1 MKKTEIKSI
10 ALDIDG
16 TLLDSNSNIMPKTK
30 KALLELQDKGIHIL
44 LASGRPIKSM
54 LNLASELRLE
64 EHEGI
69 IVSNN
74 GSIAYDTKN
83 HKNIYD
89 TPIEK
94 SLVQEILKS
103 FNGKPIQPMVES
115 GDYFLVKD
123 VYAGEIRLN
132 GKKLN
137 IMEKEARAGNY
148 LLKEV
153 DAIEDYIDEHVNKI
167 LTIVEPEIIEETINE
182 YKELFEDRVHVVQT
196 SPYFM
201 EFVRPESNKAY
212 ALKQLNL
219 DSKTMMSFGDS
230 MNDKELVEYARY
242 GVAMGNAQ
250 EGVKEVATYITDDN
264 DNEGIY
270 KALKHFGLVD

>member
-83 HKNIYD
+83 HKIIYD

-219 DSKTMMSFGDS
+219 DSETMMSFGDS
-230 MNDKELVEYARY
+230 MNDRELVEYAKY

-270 KALKHFGLVD
+270 KALKHFGLVG

>member
-137 IMEKEARAGNY
+137 IMEKEAREGNY

-153 DAIEDYIDEHVNKI
+153 DAIEYYIDEHVNKI
-167 LTIVEPEIIEETINE
+167 LTIVEPDIIEDTINE
-182 YKELFEDRVHVVQT
+182 YKELFGDRVHVVQT

-230 MNDKELVEYARY
+230 MNDRELVEYAKY

-250 EGVKEVATYITDDN
+250 EGVKEVAVHVTDDN
-264 DNEGIY
+264 NNEGIY

>member
-230 MNDKELVEYARY
+230 MNDRELVEYAKY

-250 EGVKEVATYITDDN
+250 EGVKEVAVHVTDDN
-264 DNEGIY
+264 NNEGIY

>member
-83 HKNIYD
+83 HKIIYD
-89 TPIEK
+89 TPIKK

-219 DSKTMMSFGDS
+219 DSETMMSFGDS
-230 MNDKELVEYARY
+230 MNDRELVEYAKY

-250 EGVKEVATYITDDN
+250 EGVKEVSTYITDDN

>member
-1 MKKTEIKSI
+1 MEIKTI
-10 ALDIDG
+10 VLDIDG
-16 TLLDSNSNIMPKTK
+16 TLLDSNASIMPKTK
-30 KALLELQDKGIHIL
+30 KALLELQEKGVNIL

-54 LNLASELRLE
+54 LKLASKLRLE

-69 IVSNN
+69 IISNN
-74 GSIAYDTKN
+74 GSIAYDIKN
-83 HKNIYD
+83 HKKIYD
-89 TPIEK
+89 TPIDK

-103 FNGKPIQPMVES
+103 FDDKPVQPMVES
-115 GDYFLVKD
+115 GEYFLVKD
-123 VYAGEIRLN
+123 VYAGLITLN
-132 GKKLN
+132 GKRLN

-153 DAIEDYIDEHVNKI
+153 DAIEDHVDDHVNKI
-167 LTIVEPEIIEETINE
+167 LTIVEPDIIEETINE
-182 YKELFEDRVHVVQT
+182 YKELFGDRVHVVQT

-219 DSKTMMSFGDS
+219 DPETMMSFGDS
-230 MNDKELVEYARY
+230 MNDRELVEYAKY

-250 EGVKEVATYITDDN
+250 DKVKEVAAYVTHDN

-270 KALKHFGLVD
+270 KAFKHFGLVG

>member
-137 IMEKEARAGNY
+137 IMEKEAREGNY

-167 LTIVEPEIIEETINE
+167 LTIVEPDIIEDTINE
-182 YKELFEDRVHVVQT
+182 YKELFGDRVHVVQT

-219 DSKTMMSFGDS
+219 DSETMMSFGDS
-230 MNDKELVEYARY
+230 MNDRELVEYAKY

-250 EGVKEVATYITDDN
+250 EGVKEVAVHVTDDN
-264 DNEGIY
+264 NNEGIY